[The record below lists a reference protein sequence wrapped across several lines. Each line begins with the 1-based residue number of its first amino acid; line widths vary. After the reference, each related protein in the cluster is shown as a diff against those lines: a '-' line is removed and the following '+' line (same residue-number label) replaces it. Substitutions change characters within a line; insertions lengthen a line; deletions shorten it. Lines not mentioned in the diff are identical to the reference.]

1 MIPYQRTRLGRRL
14 QGKRDKDVSRGLNMR
29 TGKVVTTSPFVVTI
43 GGTNQTPH
51 RLASY
56 TPAANDIVAV
66 VVQEGDYLVIGKVV
80 G

>member
-1 MIPYQRTRLGRRL
+1 MIPASRTRLGRRL
-14 QGKRDKDVSRGLNMR
+14 QGKRDRDTDRGLRMR
-29 TGKVVTTSPFVVTI
+29 TGKVVTPSPFVVTI
-43 GGTNQTPH
+43 GGTDQTPH

-66 VVQEGDYLVIGKVV
+66 VAQEGDYLVLGRVV